1 MPTVL
6 IQAVGGGY
14 HDGACDVCRIGGGSK
29 RRTPQGPPL
38 RGWIILTTNIRTVRR
53 WPLRQHI
60 LAAAVV
66 SSLPLVSACVSALD
80 DTTAFGFAGVVSSD
94 EIVAAEQQTGSDLA
108 AVDGEVPSGGAID
121 GEVPAS
127 AAADAATVSEESPA
141 ASLAEAPPPASPR
154 MLDVGDKAIA
164 AYAGGSVTEGDQIA
178 PQRGREADRSL
189 FASLF
194 ARSKVRTPIANA
206 EKGKSRRVVLQ
217 REGAPRSGGDD
228 ALPGVDPS
236 SLFEIGQRASADD
249 EDILDEISGGSSY
262 QVASL
267 TGFARVAP
275 NGLRVQRDSVQT
287 NCFPANLVGTLRA
300 IERRFGKKIVVTS
313 GYRSPT
319 HNRRVN
325 GARRSQHMGCKAA
338 DIVVPDVDRFA
349 VAAYVRSLPGRGGV
363 GTYCHTAAIHVD
375 VGPKR
380 DWNWRCR
387 SRK

>member
-1 MPTVL
+1 MLTVL
-6 IQAVGGGY
+6 MQAVGGGH
-14 HDGACDVCRIGGGSK
+14 HDEACDVCRVGGGSK
-29 RRTPQGPPL
+29 RRTNGPPL

-53 WPLRQHI
+53 WPLRRHI
-60 LAAAVV
+60 LAAAVL
-66 SSLPLVSACVSALD
+66 STLPLMGACVSALD
-80 DTTAFGFAGVVSSD
+80 DTTAFGFAG
-94 EIVAAEQQTGSDLA
+94 AAPSEDILA
-108 AVDGEVPSGGAID
+108 ADQQSATDPVVAD

-127 AAADAATVSEESPA
+127 AAADPSTVAADPSTASEEPRT
-141 ASLAEAPPPASPR
+141 ASLAEAPPRASAS
-154 MLDVGDKAIA
+154 MLEAGDKAVA
-164 AYAGGSVTEGDQIA
+164 AYAGGSVSEGDRTTSAQG
-178 PQRGREADRSL
+178 GREADRSL

-194 ARSKVRTPIANA
+194 ARSAARTPIVNA

-217 REGAPRSGGDD
+217 REGAPRSGGND

-249 EDILDEISGGSSY
+249 EEILEEASGSY

-267 TGFARVAP
+267 TGLARLAP
-275 NGLRVQRDSVQT
+275 NGLLVRRESVQT
-287 NCFPANLVGTLRA
+287 NCFPAKLVGTLRA
-300 IERRFGKKIVVTS
+300 VERRFGKKIVVTS
-313 GYRSPT
+313 GYRSPK

-338 DIVVPDVDRFA
+338 DIIVPDVDRFA

-387 SRK
+387 RK

>member
-1 MPTVL
+1 MTTHFR
-6 IQAVGGGY
+6 AV
-14 HDGACDVCRIGGGSK
+14 
-29 RRTPQGPPL
+29 RRLPL
-38 RGWIILTTNIRTVRR
+38 RR
-53 WPLRQHI
+53 HI
-60 LAAAVV
+60 LAAAVL
-66 SSLPLVSACVSALD
+66 SILPLVGACVSALD
-80 DTTAFGFAGVVSSD
+80 DTTAFGFAGAVPSED
-94 EIVAAEQQTGSDLA
+94 ILAAEQQTESDPA
-108 AVDGEVPSGGAID
+108 ALD

-127 AAADAATVSEESPA
+127 ATADASTVSEESQP
-141 ASLAEAPPPASPR
+141 ASLAEAPPRTSTS
-154 MLDVGDKAIA
+154 MLAAGDKAIA
-164 AYAGGSVTEGDQIA
+164 AYAGGSVSEGDKTASAQG
-178 PQRGREADRSL
+178 GREADRSL

-194 ARSKVRTPIANA
+194 ARSAARTPIANA

-217 REGAPRSGGDD
+217 RNGAPSSGGND

-249 EDILDEISGGSSY
+249 EDILDEISGGGSY

-275 NGLRVQRDSVQT
+275 NGLRVQRESVQT
-287 NCFPANLVGTLRA
+287 DCFPANLVGTLRA

-349 VAAYVRSLPGRGGV
+349 VAAFVRSLPGRGGV

>member
-1 MPTVL
+1 
-6 IQAVGGGY
+6 
-14 HDGACDVCRIGGGSK
+14 
-29 RRTPQGPPL
+29 
-38 RGWIILTTNIRTVRR
+38 LTTSIRTVRR
-53 WPLRQHI
+53 WPLRRHI
-60 LAAAVV
+60 LAAAVL
-66 SSLPLVSACVSALD
+66 SSLPLVGACVSALD
-80 DTTAFGFAGVVSSD
+80 DTTAFGFAG
-94 EIVAAEQQTGSDLA
+94 AAPSEDILA
-108 AVDGEVPSGGAID
+108 ADGQTDSDRTAIA

-127 AAADAATVSEESPA
+127 AAIDGEASASATADASSVSEEPQTA
-141 ASLAEAPPPASPR
+141 GLAEAPPPASSR
-154 MLDVGDKAIA
+154 MLNAGNKAIA
-164 AYAGGSVTEGDQIA
+164 AYAGGSVSEGDKMTSA
-178 PQRGREADRSL
+178 ESGREADRSL

-206 EKGKSRRVVLQ
+206 EKGKSRRIVLQ
-217 REGAPRSGGDD
+217 REAAASSGADN

-249 EDILDEISGGSSY
+249 EDILDEISGGASY

-275 NGLRVQRDSVQT
+275 NGLRVQRESVQT
-287 NCFPANLVGTLRA
+287 DCFPAELVGTLRA
-300 IERRFGKKIVVTS
+300 VERRFGKKIVVTS

>member
-1 MPTVL
+1 M
-6 IQAVGGGY
+6 
-14 HDGACDVCRIGGGSK
+14 
-29 RRTPQGPPL
+29 
-38 RGWIILTTNIRTVRR
+38 TTNIRTVRR
-53 WPLRQHI
+53 WPLRRHI
-60 LAAAVV
+60 LAAAVL
-66 SSLPLVSACVSALD
+66 STLPLVGACVSALD
-80 DTTAFGFAGVVSSD
+80 DTTAFGFAGAVPSED
-94 EIVAAEQQTGSDLA
+94 ILGAEQQAGSDLVVA
-108 AVDGEVPSGGAID
+108 DGEVT
-121 GEVPAS
+121 AS
-127 AAADAATVSEESPA
+127 ATIDDEVSASATVD
-141 ASLAEAPPPASPR
+141 ASTVSQEAPVAGVAEAPPPASPSI
-154 MLDVGDKAIA
+154 LDAGDKAIA
-164 AYAGGSVTEGDQIA
+164 AYAGGSVSEGDRTTSAQG
-178 PQRGREADRSL
+178 GREADRSL

-194 ARSKVRTPIANA
+194 ARSAARTPIANA

-217 REGAPRSGGDD
+217 RDGAPSSGGGD

-249 EDILDEISGGSSY
+249 EEILEEASGSY

-275 NGLRVQRDSVQT
+275 NGLRVQRESVQT
-287 NCFPANLVGTLRA
+287 NCFPAKLVGTLRA

-313 GYRSPT
+313 GYRSPR

-387 SRK
+387 SK